1 MMERS
6 AEAGVPPRGCE
17 TRHAGFLSAYRDAA
31 RMKWRDGRDAFK
43 MKPEL
48 ADVIEGSKTI
58 NMSHTP
64 GAISESDA
72 SDRRNASDRRRRTL
86 YSLFYGSFNPR
97 RRSPRRTDARSLG
110 DLDWH
115 HPQWLAVAM
124 LIVLLSCV
132 DAALTLSL
140 MSHGAYEV
148 NPLMA
153 PIVGG
158 SPLVFTLIKV
168 GLTAGG
174 VVLLTLAARMRAFG
188 KIPVGFLLYG
198 VLIGYG
204 TLVVYELKLLEEIL
218 LTP

>member
-1 MMERS
+1 
-6 AEAGVPPRGCE
+6 
-17 TRHAGFLSAYRDAA
+17 
-31 RMKWRDGRDAFK
+31 

-48 ADVIEGSKTI
+48 ADAVEVS
-58 NMSHTP
+58 NPPDMSHSPDAMT
-64 GAISESDA
+64 ASVASERRSA
-72 SDRRNASDRRRRTL
+72 PDRRKRVL

-97 RRSPRRTDARSLG
+97 RRTPRRTDARSLR

-115 HPQWLAVAM
+115 HPQWLAVAV
-124 LIVLLSCV
+124 LIVVLSCV

-148 NPLMA
+148 NPVMA

-158 SPLVFTLIKV
+158 SALVFTLIKV

-188 KIPVGFLLYG
+188 KIPVAFLLYA
-198 VLIGYG
+198 VLLGYG
-204 TLVVYELKLLEEIL
+204 FLIVFELKLLEETL
-218 LTP
+218 LTF

>member
-1 MMERS
+1 MS
-6 AEAGVPPRGCE
+6 
-17 TRHAGFLSAYRDAA
+17 LSERDAL
-31 RMKWRDGRDAFK
+31 K

-48 ADVIEGSKTI
+48 ADAIEASDVSD
-58 NMSHTP
+58 MSHSP
-64 GAISESDA
+64 VAVNA
-72 SDRRNASDRRRRTL
+72 SASGERRNAPDRRLRTF

-97 RRSPRRTDARSLG
+97 RRIARRTDARSLR

-124 LIVLLSCV
+124 LIVVLSCV

-140 MSHGAYEV
+140 MAHGAYEV
-148 NPLMA
+148 NPIMA

-158 SPLVFTLIKV
+158 SPLIFTLVKV
-168 GLTAGG
+168 GLTAAG

-188 KIPVGFLLYG
+188 RIPVSFLLYG

-204 TLVVYELKLLEEIL
+204 TLVVYELKLLEETL
-218 LTP
+218 LTN

>member
-1 MMERS
+1 
-6 AEAGVPPRGCE
+6 
-17 TRHAGFLSAYRDAA
+17 
-31 RMKWRDGRDAFK
+31 
-43 MKPEL
+43 MKPEM
-48 ADVIEGSKTI
+48 ADVAEV
-58 NMSHTP
+58 
-64 GAISESDA
+64 SEVIDVSADPSERRSA
-72 SDRRNASDRRRRTL
+72 PDRRKRMI

-97 RRSPRRTDARSLG
+97 RRIPRRTDARSLR

-115 HPQWLAVAM
+115 HPIWLAVAM
-124 LIVLLSCV
+124 LIVTLSCV

-140 MSHGAYEV
+140 MEHGAYEV
-148 NPLMA
+148 NPIMA

-188 KIPVGFLLYG
+188 RIPVSFFLYA

-204 TLVVYELKLLEEIL
+204 ILIVYELKLLEETLI
-218 LTP
+218 TT

>member
-1 MMERS
+1 MKPKL
-6 AEAGVPPRGCE
+6 A
-17 TRHAGFLSAYRDAA
+17 DAVEGS
-31 RMKWRDGRDAFK
+31 DGR
-43 MKPEL
+43 P
-48 ADVIEGSKTI
+48 V
-58 NMSHTP
+58 MSHSADEMTACVTP
-64 GAISESDA
+64 E
-72 SDRRNASDRRRRTL
+72 RRNAPDRRKRSL

-97 RRSPRRTDARSLG
+97 RRSPRRTDARSLR

-115 HPQWLAVAM
+115 HPQWLAVAV
-124 LIVLLSCV
+124 LIVALSCV

-148 NPLMA
+148 NPIMA

-158 SPLVFTLIKV
+158 SPLVFTSIKV

-188 KIPVGFLLYG
+188 RVPVSFLLYA

-204 TLVVYELKLLEEIL
+204 TLVVYELELLEETL
-218 LTP
+218 RTL

>member
-1 MMERS
+1 LR
-6 AEAGVPPRGCE
+6 
-17 TRHAGFLSAYRDAA
+17 
-31 RMKWRDGRDAFK
+31 
-43 MKPEL
+43 
-48 ADVIEGSKTI
+48 
-58 NMSHTP
+58 
-64 GAISESDA
+64 
-72 SDRRNASDRRRRTL
+72 
-86 YSLFYGSFNPR
+86 
-97 RRSPRRTDARSLG
+97 

-115 HPQWLAVAM
+115 QPQWLAVAV
-124 LIVLLSCV
+124 LIVVLSCV

-158 SPLVFTLIKV
+158 SALVFTLIKV

-188 KIPVGFLLYG
+188 RIPVAFLLYA

-204 TLVVYELKLLEEIL
+204 TLVVYELKLLEETL
-218 LTP
+218 LTF

>member
-1 MMERS
+1 
-6 AEAGVPPRGCE
+6 
-17 TRHAGFLSAYRDAA
+17 
-31 RMKWRDGRDAFK
+31 
-43 MKPEL
+43 MKPES
-48 ADVIEGSKTI
+48 ADVVEVSDAPD
-58 NMSHTP
+58 MSHSP
-64 GAISESDA
+64 AAMSASVASE
-72 SDRRNASDRRRRTL
+72 RRNAPDRRKRVF

-97 RRSPRRTDARSLG
+97 RRSPRRIDARSLR

-115 HPQWLAVAM
+115 EPQWLAVAM
-124 LIVLLSCV
+124 LIVVLSCV

-140 MSHGAYEV
+140 MSRGAYEL

-158 SPLVFTLIKV
+158 SALIFTLIKV

-188 KIPVGFLLYG
+188 KIPVSFLLYA

-204 TLVVYELKLLEEIL
+204 TLVVYELKLLEETS
-218 LTP
+218 LTF

>member
-1 MMERS
+1 
-6 AEAGVPPRGCE
+6 
-17 TRHAGFLSAYRDAA
+17 
-31 RMKWRDGRDAFK
+31 
-43 MKPEL
+43 MKPEM
-48 ADVIEGSKTI
+48 ADVAEV
-58 NMSHTP
+58 
-64 GAISESDA
+64 SEVIDVSSDPSERRIA
-72 SDRRNASDRRRRTL
+72 PDRRKRMI

-97 RRSPRRTDARSLG
+97 RRIPRRTDARSLR

-115 HPQWLAVAM
+115 HPIWLAVAM
-124 LIVLLSCV
+124 LIVTLSCV

-140 MSHGAYEV
+140 MEHGAYEV
-148 NPLMA
+148 NPIMA

-188 KIPVGFLLYG
+188 RIPVSFFLYA

-204 TLVVYELKLLEEIL
+204 ILIVYELKLLEETLI
-218 LTP
+218 TT

>member
-1 MMERS
+1 M
-6 AEAGVPPRGCE
+6 AEVP
-17 TRHAGFLSAYRDAA
+17 
-31 RMKWRDGRDAFK
+31 
-43 MKPEL
+43 
-48 ADVIEGSKTI
+48 
-58 NMSHTP
+58 
-64 GAISESDA
+64 DA
-72 SDRRNASDRRRRTL
+72 SDMSNSPDATAASGAGDRRDAPDRRKRFL
-86 YSLFYGSFNPR
+86 YSLFYGSLNPR
-97 RRSPRRTDARSLG
+97 RRMPRRTDARSLR

-124 LIVLLSCV
+124 LILLLSCV
-132 DAALTLSL
+132 DALLTLSL

-148 NPLMA
+148 NPFMA

-188 KIPVGFLLYG
+188 RVPVSLLLYA

-204 TLVVYELKLLEEIL
+204 TLVVYELELLEETL
-218 LTP
+218 LTF